1 MRVFGKDRICAV
13 VAARTAAEAT
23 AQIKAITNSTQ
34 RAHVVELRLDFLS
47 SRAEIASLLSWVG
60 RQHEMPILIA
70 TCRRPEAGGRFR
82 GTVDDQMEVLR
93 QAAGAGCRWCDVE
106 IESAE
111 KFGAGELKNALARAR
126 LLISAHDFKRLPQ
139 NLPAVVRRLDAFGG
153 DAIKIAAKARSLT
166 DVRRLLEVMRGR
178 PDVVAVPM
186 GEGIPA
192 ARILALRQGSALAY
206 APVVRST
213 APGQIAFSELEPVY
227 RLRRRFGRSMAG
239 LNPRTRLYGV
249 IGDPVGHSLSPL
261 MHNAAFAQ
269 GHKDAIYLPFRVRD
283 LAEFIAAIE
292 PFQIAGFSVT
302 LPIKERILRYLDRC
316 DPLAAE
322 IGAVNTVVVRAGKL
336 YGYNTDFTGVLH
348 AIERRLPLPSSSV
361 LLIGAGGSA
370 RAAAFALA
378 RARAAVSIWARR
390 PRRARA
396 LARAVG
402 GEAVDRREIARRSFD
417 AIVNC
422 TPVGM
427 HPHDGSPLES
437 RELNCRLVMDLI
449 YRPLKTELMRRAERR
464 GIETISGVD
473 MFVAQGVAQ
482 WELWMGERAPEAIMR
497 RVVLASLQ
505 KEEKSIRHR

>member
-1 MRVFGKDRICAV
+1 MTRAPGQ
-13 VAARTAAEAT
+13 AR
-23 AQIKAITNSTQ
+23 
-34 RAHVVELRLDFLS
+34 VVELRLDFLS
-47 SRAEIASLLSWVG
+47 SRAGIASVLRWIG
-60 RQHEMPILIA
+60 RQHELPILIA
-70 TCRRPEAGGRFR
+70 TCRRRQAGGNFT
-82 GTVDDQMEVLR
+82 GTAGDEIGVLE
-93 QAAGAGCRWCDVE
+93 QAVWAGCRWCDVE
-106 IESAE
+106 IETVE
-111 KFGAGELKNALARAR
+111 TIGAGELKNALAPAR

-139 NLPAVVRRLDAFGG
+139 NLPTLLTRLDAFGG
-153 DAIKIAAKARSLT
+153 DAIKIAAASRSLA
-166 DVRRLLEVMRGR
+166 DVRRLLELVRGR
-178 PDVVAVPM
+178 PDVVVVPM
-186 GEGIPA
+186 GKGIPA

-206 APVVRST
+206 APMARST
-213 APGQIAFSELEPVY
+213 APGQIAFDEIEPVY
-227 RLRRRFGRSMAG
+227 RLRRRFGRSKAG
-239 LNPRTRLYGV
+239 VNPQTRLYGV
-249 IGDPVGHSLSPL
+249 IGDPIAHSLSPL
-261 MHNAAFAQ
+261 MHNAAFAE

-283 LAEFIAAIE
+283 LADFIATIE

-302 LPIKERILRYLDRC
+302 LPHKERILPYLDRC

-336 YGYNTDFTGVLH
+336 YGYNTDFTGVLQ

-378 RARAAVSIWARR
+378 RAGAAVSIWARR

-402 GEAVDRREIARRSFD
+402 GEALDRRDIARRSFD

-427 HPHDGSPLES
+427 HPYGGSPLDS

-449 YRPLKTELMRRAERR
+449 YRPLKTELMRGAERR

-482 WELWMGERAPEAIMR
+482 CELWMGERAPEAIMR
-497 RVVLASLQ
+497 RVVLDSLQ
-505 KEEKSIRHR
+505 KEEKSIRRR